1 MEAGPPDAR
10 LRREQCRAA
19 QRSAAAVERD
29 DDGCPGGEGGADGS
43 SRSSSSSSTLW
54 GHGAWAPRAREC
66 GLPARSEVLAFVG
79 GWSVMMGVMAL
90 LAAAGARARVVFQ

>member
-1 MEAGPPDAR
+1 M
-10 LRREQCRAA
+10 AA
-19 QRSAAAVERD
+19 QGVK
-29 DDGCPGGEGGADGS
+29 GGEQADGS

-90 LAAAGARARVVFQ
+90 LAAVGARARVVFQ